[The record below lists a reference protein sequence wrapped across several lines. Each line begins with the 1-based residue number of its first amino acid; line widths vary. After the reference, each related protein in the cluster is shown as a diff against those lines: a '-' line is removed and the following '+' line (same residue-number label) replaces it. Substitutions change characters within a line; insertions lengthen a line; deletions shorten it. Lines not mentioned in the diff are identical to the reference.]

1 MSTAKSQNDTKLNN
15 GSASKKQQSRADLP
29 TVEELRVQR
38 TQLNRDEF
46 VVYCG
51 LSRGT
56 YYRWLAGKTEAKL
69 TLKQLKAMARLLG
82 VERIED
88 LPDEIADG
96 ASGVSE

>member
-1 MSTAKSQNDTKLNN
+1 MSTVKSQNDTKVNN
-15 GSASKKQQSRADLP
+15 GKVRKKQQSREERLP

-88 LPDEIADG
+88 LPDEFADG
-96 ASGVSE
+96 TSGG

>member
-1 MSTAKSQNDTKLNN
+1 MSTVKSQNDTKVHN
-15 GSASKKQQSRADLP
+15 GNVRKKQQSKGERLP

-88 LPDEIADG
+88 LPDEFADDNLG
-96 ASGVSE
+96 G